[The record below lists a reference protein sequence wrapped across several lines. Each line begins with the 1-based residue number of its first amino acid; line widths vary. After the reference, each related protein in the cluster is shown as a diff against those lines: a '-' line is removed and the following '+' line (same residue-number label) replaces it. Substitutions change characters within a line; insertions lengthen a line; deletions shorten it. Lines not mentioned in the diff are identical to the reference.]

1 MTYLSEDP
9 NDSKR
14 TFTSCNDTKLHN
26 LVKFIYLSIN
36 ISFSFL
42 FIDIFNYNRDLV
54 MFLLSVILPLLY
66 RVKKKE
72 EEKQN
77 ISHDYV

>member
-1 MTYLSEDP
+1 
-9 NDSKR
+9 
-14 TFTSCNDTKLHN
+14 
-26 LVKFIYLSIN
+26 
-36 ISFSFL
+36 
-42 FIDIFNYNRDLV
+42 

-66 RVKKKE
+66 RVKKKKE

>member
-1 MTYLSEDP
+1 
-9 NDSKR
+9 
-14 TFTSCNDTKLHN
+14 
-26 LVKFIYLSIN
+26 
-36 ISFSFL
+36 
-42 FIDIFNYNRDLV
+42 

-66 RVKKKE
+66 RVKKKKKE